1 MRREICG
8 EKKTS
13 KRLTQTQWGWTQQS
27 VLSSLVCSHPSYPCM
42 SLILDYKE
50 SGGVAFTT
58 KETCTAGRTKKEW
71 EPCASAKAGI
81 SLLHSP
87 PHILFTRLPSP
98 NTKHHQTTES
108 ETSLPPNVSTSP
120 AILQALS
127 LSLSLRVAL
136 ASDLRWQRR
145 RTTNEIFNTSIF
157 GCCWW
162 RDLGWLREKSWGWWG
177 GLKPLGEFLKPI
189 TSAFFCFTDSEAWA
203 FVKPENDL
211 NWHSLGCWWFT
222 IFAKK

>member
-98 NTKHHQTTES
+98 IPNTTKPLNQKLHSPPMFPLHQLS
-108 ETSLPPNVSTSP
+108 YG
-120 AILQALS
+120 LS
-127 LSLSLRVAL
+127 LSQSGISIWSEMAKEKNHQWNIQHIHIWLLLMEGSRVVKGEVL
-136 ASDLRWQRR
+136 GVVRR
-145 RTTNEIFNTSIF
+145 FYTP
-157 GCCWW
+157 W
-162 RDLGWLREKSWGWWG
+162 RVS
-177 GLKPLGEFLKPI
+177 
-189 TSAFFCFTDSEAWA
+189 
-203 FVKPENDL
+203 
-211 NWHSLGCWWFT
+211 
-222 IFAKK
+222 

>member
-1 MRREICG
+1 MRREICE

-98 NTKHHQTTES
+98 IPNTTKPLNQKLHSPQCFHF
-108 ETSLPPNVSTSP
+108 TSYLMG
-120 AILQALS
+120 
-127 LSLSLRVAL
+127 SLSLRVAL

-177 GLKPLGEFLKPI
+177 GFTPLGEFLKPI

-211 NWHSLGCWWFT
+211 NGHSLGCWWFN